1 MLLRVNSIAFTSV
14 LKCHQNGKSIALPI
28 QHITLG
34 ISFLSFY
41 IEKES
46 RWIKLYKKS
55 EIIYNQLRKT
65 IARYGLVF

>member
-1 MLLRVNSIAFTSV
+1 MLLRGNSIAFTSV
-14 LKCHQNGKSIALPI
+14 LKYHQNGKSIALPI

-46 RWIKLYKKS
+46 RIGVKKMPLIK
-55 EIIYNQLRKT
+55 II
-65 IARYGLVF
+65 

>member
-1 MLLRVNSIAFTSV
+1 MQVNSIAFTSV
-14 LKCHQNGKSIALPI
+14 LKCHQNGKSISLPI

-46 RWIKLYKKS
+46 RIGVKKMPLIK
-55 EIIYNQLRKT
+55 II
-65 IARYGLVF
+65 

>member
-1 MLLRVNSIAFTSV
+1 MLLQVKSIAFTSV
-14 LKCHQNGKSIALPI
+14 LKCNQNGKSIALPI

-46 RWIKLYKKS
+46 RIGVKKMPLIK
-55 EIIYNQLRKT
+55 II
-65 IARYGLVF
+65 

>member
-14 LKCHQNGKSIALPI
+14 SKCYQHGKSIALPI

-46 RWIKLYKKS
+46 RIGVKKMPLIK
-55 EIIYNQLRKT
+55 II
-65 IARYGLVF
+65 